1 MGSLGHERD
10 NSAYFGPAM
19 LLGPNGASTRLPL
32 VTVVVTVYNYE
43 NYITKCLESIAAQD
57 YPRFRCVII
66 DDVSTDSSV
75 ARVESFIEGH
85 ALSERFRLFRHA
97 RNLGQMAAFR
107 TGLAHATGEFVA
119 FVDADDM
126 WQPDFL
132 SRHIHAH
139 LSFQPVA
146 FTSSD
151 QYQINDNDELIAG
164 QHTDHQGRGNF
175 VLVKPFQIYVN
186 WWVWGTTSTMVFR
199 KAVLDVLMPEN
210 TEPFRRCA
218 DNYMCHFAH
227 LLGGSLLIPE
237 RLGFYRR
244 HRRNLFSGNPIIGGD
259 FQPTGN
265 MTHHPSHEAVR

>member
-1 MGSLGHERD
+1 
-10 NSAYFGPAM
+10 
-19 LLGPNGASTRLPL
+19 
-32 VTVVVTVYNYE
+32 
-43 NYITKCLESIAAQD
+43 
-57 YPRFRCVII
+57 
-66 DDVSTDSSV
+66 
-75 ARVESFIEGH
+75 
-85 ALSERFRLFRHA
+85 
-97 RNLGQMAAFR
+97 FR
-107 TGLAHATGEFVA
+107 TGLAHVTGEFVA

-151 QYQINDNDELIAG
+151 QYQINENDELIAG

-175 VLVKPFQIYVN
+175 VLVKPFRIYVN

-199 KAVLDVLMPEN
+199 KAVLDVLMPEY

-265 MTHHPSHEAVR
+265 MTHHPSHEAVRTNVRMVLHTNIAQFHGLLGGVVLARCLAMTMTLPETLLLISQWLARKKWTDATFNLIMTLLARNVIYRFRWRVGRCLMLKSPPRMEVQKITAPPQ